1 MFSQNSYVLYAWLM
15 PDCATGQLKRRAGTA
30 CRFRTAHLTQ
40 PAAGQVGLVAE
51 DVTEEEEVAETSAE
65 LETESDTDD
74 VSDIS
79 HPEDLVAV
87 PAENV

>member
-1 MFSQNSYVLYAWLM
+1 M
-15 PDCATGQLKRRAGTA
+15 

-40 PAAGQVGLVAE
+40 PAAGQVGPVTE
-51 DVTEEEEVAETSAE
+51 DVTDTEEEEVTETSVE

-79 HPEDLVAV
+79 QTEDVVAV

>member
-1 MFSQNSYVLYAWLM
+1 MS
-15 PDCATGQLKRRAGTA
+15 GRAGTV

-40 PAAGQVGLVAE
+40 PAAGQVVPVAE
-51 DVTEEEEVAETSAE
+51 DVTDTEEEEVAETSVE
-65 LETESDTDD
+65 LETESDSDD

-79 HPEDLVAV
+79 QPEGLVAI

>member
-1 MFSQNSYVLYAWLM
+1 
-15 PDCATGQLKRRAGTA
+15 
-30 CRFRTAHLTQ
+30 LTQ
-40 PAAGQVGLVAE
+40 PAAGQVGQEGPVAE
-51 DVTEEEEVAETSAE
+51 DVTDTEEEEVAEMSAE

-79 HPEDLVAV
+79 QPEDLVAG